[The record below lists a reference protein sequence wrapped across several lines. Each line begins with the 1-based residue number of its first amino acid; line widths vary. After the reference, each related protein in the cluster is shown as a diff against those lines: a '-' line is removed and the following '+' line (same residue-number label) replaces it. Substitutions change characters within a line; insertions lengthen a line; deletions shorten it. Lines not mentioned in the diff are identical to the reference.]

1 MQLTDITVG
10 ALFDT
15 EGSVART
22 LFDGAVYPWEALG
35 SLGDF
40 VSGLAEGLN
49 GAPGW
54 RVLPGGVAVSEG
66 ARIHPSAVINGPA
79 VICEGAELRPGA
91 FIRGKVLVCPGC
103 VVGNSTELKN
113 CVLMEG
119 AKLPHYSYAGDS
131 IIGKGA
137 HLGAGA
143 VISNL
148 KLDESSVWVMG
159 IDTGLR
165 KFGAAV
171 GDGAQI
177 GCHAVLNPGSIIG
190 KNAAVYPLVPF
201 RGAAPKNSIVK
212 GPGEVVIR
220 TGSL

>member
-10 ALFDT
+10 ALFDA
-15 EGSVART
+15 EGSAARA
-22 LFDGAVYPWEALG
+22 LFEGAVYPWEVLGKLG
-35 SLGDF
+35 SF
-40 VSGLAEGLN
+40 VSALAESLK

-54 RVLPGGVAVSEG
+54 RVLPGDVVVSEG
-66 ARIHPSAVINGPA
+66 ARIHPSAVIDGPA
-79 VICEGAELRPGA
+79 VIFEGAELRPGA

-148 KLDESSVWVMG
+148 KLDESNVRVMG

-190 KNAAVYPLVPF
+190 KNAAVYPHVPF
-201 RGAAPKNSIVK
+201 RGTAPRDSIVK
-212 GPGEVVIR
+212 GPGKTVAR
-220 TGSL
+220 TGTL